1 MTLSAARGTPKQA
14 RGPRAYPVAA
24 STKTYKGGIAV
35 LSAGYAK
42 PGSTA
47 LNLLPVGM
55 FIETVDNSAGVA
67 GAQVA
72 HVEEG
77 VFLLDVSSTDP
88 VAQADVGGDV
98 YIVDDETIAKTS
110 GTNTRSKAGKLVGL
124 SGGKAWV
131 KIGLGV

>member
-1 MTLSAARGTPKQA
+1 MSLSAPRGTLKLA

-24 STKTYKGGIAV
+24 ATKTFKGGIAV
-35 LSAGYAK
+35 LSAGHVK

-47 LNLLPVGM
+47 VNLIAAGM
-55 FIETVDNSAGVA
+55 FSESVDNSAGTA

-77 VFLLDVSSTDP
+77 TFLFDVAASDP

-98 YIVDDETIAKTS
+98 YIVDDETIAKTN
-110 GTNTRSKAGKLVGL
+110 GTNTRSRAGKLVGL